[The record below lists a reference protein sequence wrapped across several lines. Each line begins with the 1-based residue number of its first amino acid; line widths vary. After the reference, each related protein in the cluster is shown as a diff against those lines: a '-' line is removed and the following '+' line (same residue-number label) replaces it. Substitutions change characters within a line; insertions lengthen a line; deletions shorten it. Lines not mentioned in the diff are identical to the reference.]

1 MAIECYYKE
10 VIKLENVKTSDGRG
24 GYIHS
29 WNETNTF
36 MGLVN
41 QASSK
46 EQEQANKLGV
56 IADYKL
62 YCPIDVTLNIDDTIS
77 FEGEYYRI
85 VSKPKNTIQRNHHL
99 KILLKNIS
107 LDQEQENI

>member
-1 MAIECYYKE
+1 MAIECYYKS
-10 VIKLENVKTSDGRG
+10 ITKYDNVKVSDGRG
-24 GYIHS
+24 GYIHNWVEVS
-29 WNETNTF
+29 VF
-36 MGLVN
+36 QGLIN

-62 YCPIDVTLNIDDTIS
+62 YCPVDVMLNIDDIIG
-77 FEGEYYRI
+77 FNNEYYRV
-85 VSKPKNTIQRNHHL
+85 VSKPKNTIQRNHHF

-107 LDQEQENI
+107 LDQETF